1 MLSYVSF
8 NVYSAFIC
16 TATVLRQMKKILVEL
31 MNRYFITW
39 SINRCDFVRW
49 QVLFLTRV
57 ICQTVL
63 VLFVFVF
70 ISLLNYLGEIFE
82 NASWITS
89 IYLTV
94 CWKELYT
101 YCIIDSNIRMF
112 IFWLFRNSINITLTW
127 CINQFVVLNN
137 FSFFYLINFFYLS
150 APLICLSNL
159 ESSVTFYLISEFLS
173 LVVFWMLWVLVTI
186 NKLNHMARH
195 GSQALQIKANR
206 SFLTEFFFSVSIKK
220 CPLLVTCVLSD
231 NL

>member
-1 MLSYVSF
+1 MTSSF
-8 NVYSAFIC
+8 SNQGHFSWENCIW
-16 TATVLRQMKKILVEL
+16 LVCFCF
-31 MNRYFITW
+31 YFITKL
-39 SINRCDFVRW
+39 FRW
-49 QVLFLTRV
+49 D
-57 ICQTVL
+57 
-63 VLFVFVF
+63 
-70 ISLLNYLGEIFE
+70 ISGE

-94 CWKELYT
+94 CWKELHT
-101 YCIIDSNIRMF
+101 YCIIDNIVRMF
-112 IFWLFRNSINITLTW
+112 IFWFFRNSINITLTW

-159 ESSVTFYLISEFLS
+159 ESSVTFYLVLEFLS

-186 NKLNHMARH
+186 TKLNRMAHH
-195 GSQALQIKANR
+195 GSQALQIKTNG